1 MKFNTTNNQEKPLT
15 RLAPTNRPAVLR
27 LLTLAAL
34 LAIFAIAVGCGE
46 KDETVNEEEIKNNR
60 VTLLL
65 DWYPNANHAGI
76 YQASE
81 DGSFDKRALD
91 VEVQVP
97 SDAAAII
104 KQVEAGR
111 ADLGLTYAS
120 YVLTAREAGAK
131 IKAIGAVVNRPLNSL
146 IWLKKSGI
154 KSVKDLRGKTVGVSG
169 DGESNTL
176 NTILKENG
184 VPKSTVKQIN
194 VNMDLQ
200 PALVG
205 GKVDA
210 TITGYWNVE
219 GVQLKQAKRP
229 ATVIPVDEAG
239 SPTYDE
245 LVIIAKEDN
254 LKDTRR
260 TEIYRRFL
268 AGLEEG
274 TKNAVSD
281 PTAAYKSLARN
292 YKDIQK
298 DKDFYEASLKVT
310 LPILAQTN
318 IGENPFGW
326 QEPTTWAT
334 YGKWMKDNGELT
346 ASGVNYTDAITN
358 ELLPGAGPANTD

>member
-1 MKFNTTNNQEKPLT
+1 MTDRHPAIRT
-15 RLAPTNRPAVLR
+15 RVLLAMLCVAVL
-27 LLTLAAL
+27 A
-34 LAIFAIAVGCGE
+34 FASACGE
-46 KDETVNEEEIKNNR
+46 KEETVNPDDIRNNR
-60 VTLLL
+60 IVLLL
-65 DWYPNANHAGI
+65 DWTPNANHAGI
-76 YQASE
+76 YQAAA

-120 YVLTAREAGAK
+120 YVLTAREAGSK
-131 IKAIGAVVNRPLNSL
+131 IKAIGAVVNRPLNSI

-154 KSVKDLRGKTVGVSG
+154 KSIKDLRGKTVGVSG

-176 NTILKENG
+176 NTILAENG
-184 VPKSTVKQIN
+184 VPKDSVEQIN

-200 PALVG
+200 TALVSE
-205 GKVDA
+205 KVDA

-245 LVIIAKEDN
+245 LVVIAKEDN

-260 TEIYRRFL
+260 TEIYRRFM
-268 AGLEEG
+268 AGLADG
-274 TKNAVSD
+274 TANAVAD
-281 PTAAYKSLARN
+281 PAAAFKSLSAAS
-292 YKDIQK
+292 KDIAE
-298 DKDFYEASLKVT
+298 DAPFYKASLDVT

-318 IGENPFGW
+318 SIEEGNPFGW
-326 QEPTTWAT
+326 QDPSTWST

-346 ASGVNYTDAITN
+346 QTGVNYTDAISN
-358 ELLPGAGPANTD
+358 ELLPGVGASSE

>member
-1 MKFNTTNNQEKPLT
+1 MT
-15 RLAPTNRPAVLR
+15 RPVLASRPNIVR

-34 LAIFAIAVGCGE
+34 LALFATAVGCGE
-46 KDETVNEEEIKNNR
+46 KDENVNEEDIRKDR
-60 VTLLL
+60 VTLML
-65 DWYPNANHAGI
+65 DWTPNANHAGI
-76 YQASE
+76 YQGIE
-81 DGSFDKRALD
+81 DGSFEKRAVD

-111 ADLGLTYAS
+111 VDLGLTYAS
-120 YVLTAREAGAK
+120 YVLTAREAGAN
-131 IKAIGAVVNRPLNSL
+131 IKAIGALVNRPLNSL

-154 KSVKDLRGKTVGVSG
+154 KNIGDLRGKTVGVSG

-176 NTILKENG
+176 NTILEEND

-205 GKVDA
+205 EKVDA

-268 AGLEEG
+268 AGLEVG
-274 TKNAVSD
+274 TKNAVAD
-281 PTAAYKSLARN
+281 PKRALISLAKN
-292 YKDIQK
+292 HKDIEE
-298 DKDFYEASLKVT
+298 DADFYEASLKVT

-346 ASGVNYTDAITN
+346 VSGVNYTDAITN
-358 ELLPGAGPANTD
+358 DFLPGAGAAD